1 MAAVTPSVVFDLRRE
16 VLQRRLRLDR
26 PLFRD
31 HLGMVGERRFE
42 DPLELIEHVLEV
54 LRTDA
59 ERDEAIERLIQDL
72 EDERATL
79 VAGQLRRRQ

>member
-1 MAAVTPSVVFDLRRE
+1 MI
-16 VLQRRLRLDR
+16 
-26 PLFRD
+26 
-31 HLGMVGERRFE
+31 GERRFE

-54 LRTDA
+54 LRRDV

-79 VAGQLRRRQ
+79 VATQLRHWRR

>member
-1 MAAVTPSVVFDLRRE
+1 MSS
-16 VLQRRLRLDR
+16 LDR

-42 DPLELIEHVLEV
+42 EPLKLLEHVLEV
-54 LRTDA
+54 LRTDV

-79 VAGQLRRRQ
+79 VAGQLQRQWR